1 MSMKNKTPKTD
12 SETFDNLRV
21 LLVESH
27 EVGAPLFTEPLK
39 ESKMASCDVNRAG
52 TLEEALRS
60 VGINPFD
67 VILLDL
73 NLPDSS
79 GLDTFTTLNT
89 QVPRTPIVVLSGL
102 DSEELAIEAVRKGA
116 QDYLIKGQVDTNLLA
131 RSLRYAIER
140 KQSEDALRRA
150 YDQLEQR
157 IRERTV
163 ELAETNQALMAEIA
177 ERERAHEMLQKT
189 LEGTINAMAKLV
201 EIRDPYTAGH
211 QQRVSLL
218 ATALAEE
225 MLLTREQIRCIRLAG
240 LIHDIGKIY
249 IPIEVL
255 SKPGLANEIE
265 FNMIRYHIQAGYDI
279 LKKIELPDL
288 IINIILQHHE
298 RLDGS
303 GYPNGLKGD
312 EILQESKIMAVADV
326 VEAMA
331 APRPHRPSHG
341 LEHALEEIETNSGI
355 LYDPEAVS
363 TCLKLFRENRFSFE

>member
-1 MSMKNKTPKTD
+1 MVNESPY
-12 SETFDNLRV
+12 SQAEHPETFRV
-21 LLVESH
+21 LLIESSQTEASSLTGSLQEARIASFEVEH
-27 EVGAPLFTEPLK
+27 F
-39 ESKMASCDVNRAG
+39 
-52 TLEEALRS
+52 EALDDGLGRLRET
-60 VGINPFD
+60 PFD

-73 NLPDSS
+73 NLPDLL
-79 GLDTFTTLNT
+79 GPETFPKITS
-89 QVPRTPIVVLSGL
+89 QSPRTPIVVLSGF
-102 DSEELAIEAVRKGA
+102 DNEELAIEAVRQGA
-116 QDYLIKGQVDTNLLA
+116 QDYLLKDRLDANILA

-140 KQSEDALRRA
+140 KQSEEALRRA

-157 IRERTV
+157 VRERTA
-163 ELAETNQALMAEIA
+163 ELAETNQALMAEIS

-211 QQRVSLL
+211 QHRVSLL
-218 ATALAEE
+218 ATAMAEE
-225 MLLTREQIRCIRLAG
+225 MLLARDSIRCIRLAG

-255 SKPGLANEIE
+255 SKPGLASEIE

-279 LKKIELPDL
+279 LKKIELPEL
-288 IINIILQHHE
+288 ILNIILQHHE

-303 GYPNGLKGD
+303 GYPTGLKGN

-331 APRPHRPSHG
+331 AHRPHRPSHG
-341 LEHALEEIETNSGI
+341 LENALQEIEHNAGT